1 VISIGPL
8 AALLLAAGAPSAD
21 TGRTGHLFLDRLS
34 YKVELPMPV
43 AGSGTPTR
51 VSLYHEYPTC
61 LSHFRLVSGS
71 GRLQV
76 TQSPPEIAVFKPT
89 LIETVEL
96 SITPLADIGGD
107 TCDLPLKA
115 VADELRPGQTF
126 VVTVPLTPEGARQ
139 LHEEMAVPAGQIEV
153 TVKPY
158 ANLQYYAWIALTVVV
173 MAVLM
178 WRKVR
183 AR

>member
-1 VISIGPL
+1 MTTIGPL
-8 AALLLAAGAPSAD
+8 AALLMAAGALGAD
-21 TGRTGHLFLDRLS
+21 TGQTGHLSLDRLS
-34 YKVELPMPV
+34 YKVELPMPI
-43 AGSGTPTR
+43 AGSGPPTR

-61 LSHFRLVSGS
+61 LSHFRLVSGT
-71 GRLQV
+71 GQFRV
-76 TQSPPEIAVFKPT
+76 TQSPPEIELFKPT

-96 SITPLADIGGD
+96 SIMPLAEIRGD
-107 TCDLPLKA
+107 TCDLPLRA
-115 VADELRPGQTF
+115 MADELAPGQTF
-126 VVTVPLTPEGARQ
+126 VVTVPLTAEGARELQ
-139 LHEEMAVPAGQIEV
+139 EQMAVPAGQIEV

-173 MAVLM
+173 IGVLM